1 MKLKPT
7 LLILM
12 LSSALSRLSA
22 QSTEYQFST
31 VNFSNGLSNNHIT
44 SLYKDPRGFMW
55 FGTMSG
61 LDRYDG
67 YEFKVFRHDQHDPHS
82 IGDNFIE
89 QIFEGPEGKMWVQ
102 SRSSHFNIYDL
113 ATDQFD
119 HDYAAYLRNHHLPEF
134 WLLGIVR
141 NSTGYWFI
149 YRDSGIYH
157 LNFDGKVIAV
167 HQDSTRP
174 GCLSTATISDAKED
188 HAGNCW
194 VFHQNGLLEKV
205 DAHTHTVVFRTT
217 ELGKVFGH
225 NQFPCGLYIDN
236 QDDIWLYSSGYFKG
250 VFCYHP
256 HRRLHPLLYLAHPG
270 SPRNHHTR
278 PPLNHH
284 TRPPRNH
291 PTGPP
296 LNHLHPPEQRRH
308 LSPPSRTTRV
318 RSGWPP
324 TTGASTSWIRTICRS
339 PP

>member
-1 MKLKPT
+1 MKLNTT
-7 LLILM
+7 LLILL
-12 LSSALSRLSA
+12 LSLALSRLSA

-31 VNFSNGLSNNHIT
+31 LNFSNGLSSNHVT

-67 YEFKVFRHDQHDPHS
+67 YEFKVFRHDQRDPHS

-102 SRSSHFNIYDL
+102 SRSSRFNIYDL

-119 HDYAAYLRNHHLPEF
+119 HDYGGYLRKHSLPEF
-134 WLLGIVR
+134 WLLSIVR
-141 NSTGYWFI
+141 SATGYWFV

-174 GCLSTATISDAKED
+174 GCLSGAASISDARED

-205 DAHTHTVVFRTT
+205 DGHTHTVVFRTT
-217 ELGKVFGH
+217 ELEKVFGH

-236 QDDIWLYSSGYFKG
+236 QDDLWLFASGYFRG

-256 HRRLHPLLYLAHPG
+256 
-270 SPRNHHTR
+270 
-278 PPLNHH
+278 
-284 TRPPRNH
+284 
-291 PTGPP
+291 PTG
-296 LNHLHPPEQRRH
+296 
-308 LSPPSRTTRV
+308 TF
-318 RSGWPP
+318 
-324 TTGASTSWIRTICRS
+324 
-339 PP
+339 